1 MTAKKKNIK
10 SKTDLKDEINRLM
23 TPDAAKEL
31 SGLSPTFQQ
40 FLIRWTDLRDFA
52 LMDDVKEF
60 IRDIYEKDNEQMCK
74 NVASVVGKQLA
85 EVLTPWNSRL
95 ERIEDGQKEIL
106 DKLRGMDDRL
116 LVVEKRVTIIEEER
130 LSKVEKYTK
139 LMPTIYRGLITVI
152 IAVILSLSLF
162 YILTNNKISSIE
174 KMLESQIKTEVVE

>member
-1 MTAKKKNIK
+1 MIAKKKNIK

-74 NVASVVGKQLA
+74 NVAEIVVAQNRKIFNAIDRQTILLQEIGDNIIEMKSDIL
-85 EVLTPWNSRL
+85 EIKGRL
-95 ERIEDGQKEIL
+95 EDHERRI
-106 DKLRGMDDRL
+106 R
-116 LVVEKRVTIIEEER
+116 
-130 LSKVEKYTK
+130 
-139 LMPTIYRGLITVI
+139 
-152 IAVILSLSLF
+152 
-162 YILTNNKISSIE
+162 
-174 KMLESQIKTEVVE
+174 MLESKL